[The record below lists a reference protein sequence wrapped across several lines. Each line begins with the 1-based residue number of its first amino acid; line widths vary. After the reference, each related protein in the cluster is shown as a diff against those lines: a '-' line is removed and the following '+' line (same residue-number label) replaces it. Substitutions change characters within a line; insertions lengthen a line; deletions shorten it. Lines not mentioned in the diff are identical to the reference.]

1 MTLRE
6 DTRTVLTLD
15 AGGTNFVFSALRG
28 GHEILEPLTLPSRGH
43 DLEACLGALVEG
55 FGTLAARLETPPVAL
70 SFAFPGPAD
79 YPAGI
84 IGDLVNLPSFRGGV
98 PLGPFLEA
106 RFRVPVFINNDGD
119 LFTYGEAMAG
129 LLPEVN
135 EALADAGSARRYRNL
150 FGITLGTG
158 FGGGLVVDGR
168 IYRGDTASG
177 AEIWSLRHRLHHDWT
192 AEEGASIR
200 GLRRRYAEGAG
211 IPMGESPEP
220 KVLRAIALGEAPGN
234 LEAAHEA
241 FHCMG
246 KVVGD
251 ALAHI
256 LCVTD
261 SLVVIGGGLSGAAE
275 LILPA
280 LMEELNGTLETPEG
294 LPKDRL
300 ESHVYNLEVP
310 PERAR
315 FLEDAP
321 RLLPVP
327 GTAQKVPYDP
337 VKRLGLGLSRLGT
350 SRAVALGAWAFA
362 LGELDRR
369 SGSVGE
375 TGAGEVRLT

>member
-28 GHEILEPLTLPSRGH
+28 GQEILEPLTLPSRGQ

-55 FGTLAARLETPPVAL
+55 FETLASRLDESPVAL

-79 YPAGI
+79 YPSGI
-84 IGDLVNLPSFRGGV
+84 IGNLANLPSFRGGV

-119 LFTYGEAMAG
+119 LFAYGEAMAG

-135 EALADAGSARRYRNL
+135 DALAAAGSARRYRNL

-177 AEIWSLRHRLHHDWT
+177 AEIWSLRHRLHPDWT

-200 GLRRRYAEGAG
+200 GLRRSYAEGAG
-211 IPMGESPEP
+211 IALAESPEP
-220 KVLRAIALGEAPGN
+220 KVLWAIALGEAPGN
-234 LEAAHEA
+234 VDAAREA
-241 FHCMG
+241 FRCLG
-246 KVVGD
+246 RVVGD

-261 SLVVIGGGLSGAAE
+261 SLVVIGGGLAGAAS
-275 LILPA
+275 LFLPTLVA
-280 LMEELNGTLETPEG
+280 ELNGALQDAEG
-294 LPKDRL
+294 QLKARL
-300 ESHVYNLEVP
+300 ESHVYNLEAP
-310 PERAR
+310 SERAL
-315 FLEDAP
+315 FLEDKRQWLA
-321 RLLPVP
+321 VP
-327 GTAQKVPYDP
+327 GTSQRVAYDP
-337 VKRLGLGLSRLGT
+337 IKRLGLGLSRLGT
-350 SRAVALGAWAFA
+350 SRAVALGAWALA
-362 LGELDRR
+362 LAELDR
-369 SGSVGE
+369 SH
-375 TGAGEVRLT
+375 

>member
-15 AGGTNFVFSALRG
+15 AGGTNFVFSALQG
-28 GHEILEPLTLPSRGH
+28 GQAILEPLTLPSQGH
-43 DLEACLGALVEG
+43 DLEACLGVLVEG
-55 FGTLAARLETPPVAL
+55 FGTLAARLETPLVAL

-84 IGDLVNLPSFRGGV
+84 IGDLANLPSFRGGV

-119 LFTYGEAMAG
+119 LFAYGEAMAG
-129 LLPEVN
+129 LLPEMN
-135 EALADAGSARRYRNL
+135 DALAAAGSARRYRNL

-177 AEIWSLRHRLHHDWT
+177 AEIWSLRHRLHRDWT

-211 IPMGESPEP
+211 IPLDESPEP
-220 KVLRAIALGEAPGN
+220 KVLRAIALGETPGN
-234 LEAAHEA
+234 LDAAREA
-241 FHCMG
+241 FRCLG
-246 KVVGD
+246 VVVGD

-261 SLVVIGGGLSGAAE
+261 SLVVIGGGLSGAAA
-275 LILPA
+275 LFLPA
-280 LMEELNGTLETPEG
+280 LMEELNGSLATQEG
-294 LPKDRL
+294 EPKARL
-300 ESHVYNLEVP
+300 ESHVYNLEAP
-310 PERAR
+310 LERAG
-315 FLEDAP
+315 FLVDNP
-321 RLLPVP
+321 QWLSVP
-327 GTAQKVPYDP
+327 GTSQRVPYDP
-337 VKRLGLGLSRLGT
+337 IKRLGLGLSRLGT

-362 LGELDRR
+362 LTELDR
-369 SGSVGE
+369 
-375 TGAGEVRLT
+375 AH